1 MPITDSDLDKHFGWK
16 KPKPATV
23 PTIRFDVPPLTTEQI
38 VSSVQNNKPVW
49 RTLDVLINE
58 SIEEKRAKKLSDL
71 YDLTPI
77 PKPEFEERE
86 FGI

>member
-1 MPITDSDLDKHFGWK
+1 MPLTDADVDKHFGWK
-16 KPKPATV
+16 KTTPATV
-23 PTIRFDVPPLTTEQI
+23 PTIRFDIPQLTTEQI
-38 VSSVQNNKPVW
+38 VNSVQNNKPVW
-49 RTLDVLINE
+49 RTLDALINE